1 MRDRAS
7 QQQRASAV
15 REVAYPVEHV
25 WQAMATLLPYCSV
38 CDVSVSVISPGQLRA
53 GTEFRAFPGRRTERA
68 DGPDATPAADG
79 PVAMRA
85 ADGPDATRPA
95 DGPVATRAADGGM
108 PGEIIDWSPQRSVA
122 TRLEAGSETVVV
134 RVEMSTA
141 TPDTTMVT
149 ISVEVTPHLRSRIAA
164 AMSRS
169 SYVRMARRTVEGEI
183 EKLPAHLALLEEPER

>member
-79 PVAMRA
+79 PVPTPA
-85 ADGPDATRPA
+85 ADGPVPM
-95 DGPVATRAADGGM
+95 RAADGGM

-169 SYVRMARRTVEGEI
+169 SYVRMATRTVEGEI

>member
-1 MRDRAS
+1 MRDTAS
-7 QQQRASAV
+7 HPQRASAV

-79 PVAMRA
+79 PVAM
-85 ADGPDATRPA
+85 
-95 DGPVATRAADGGM
+95 RAADGGM

>member
-1 MRDRAS
+1 MRDTAS
-7 QQQRASAV
+7 HPQRASAV

-38 CDVSVSVISPGQLRA
+38 CDVSVIVISPGQLRA

-79 PVAMRA
+79 PVAM
-85 ADGPDATRPA
+85 
-95 DGPVATRAADGGM
+95 RAADGGM

>member
-1 MRDRAS
+1 MRDTAS
-7 QQQRASAV
+7 HPQRASAV

-38 CDVSVSVISPGQLRA
+38 CDVSVIVISPGQLRA

-68 DGPDATPAADG
+68 DGAG
-79 PVAMRA
+79 
-85 ADGPDATRPA
+85 ATRPA
-95 DGPVATRAADGGM
+95 DGPVAMRAADGGM